1 MSLHPFIAPFDD
13 LPASI
18 PVFPLAS
25 AVVLPGAQLPLNIFE
40 PRYLNMV
47 SDALRTDRMIGMVQP
62 EDPKCPDS
70 PLAAVGSAGRITAY
84 TETGDGRVL
93 LVLLGVCRFRLSESL
108 ATTRGYR
115 RFLVDWSKFE
125 HDYDDAAQ
133 IAVQRSDL
141 LEEASSFC
149 ASHSAQLERS
159 GLTQLSDRQLVN
171 SLAGNLPLSPEEKQV
186 LLEAPDLASRAQILT
201 EILKMSAAWEDGGSS
216 LRH

>member
-1 MSLHPFIAPFDD
+1 MPLHPFIAPFDD
-13 LPASI
+13 LPTAI
-18 PVFPLAS
+18 PVFPLTS

-40 PRYLNMV
+40 SRYLNMV
-47 SDALRTDRMIGMVQP
+47 TDALRTDHMIGMVQP
-62 EDPKCPDS
+62 EDPKSPDG
-70 PLAAVGSAGRITAY
+70 PLSGVGSAGRITAY
-84 TETGDGRVL
+84 TETGDGRIL
-93 LVLLGVCRFRLSESL
+93 LVLMGVCRFRLLESL

-115 RFLVDWSKFE
+115 RFSIDWSAFE

-133 IAVQRSDL
+133 ITVQRSDL
-141 LEEASSFC
+141 LEEAASFC
-149 ASHSAQLERS
+149 SSHSAQLERA

-201 EILKMSAAWEDGGSS
+201 EILKMSTASDAGGSS